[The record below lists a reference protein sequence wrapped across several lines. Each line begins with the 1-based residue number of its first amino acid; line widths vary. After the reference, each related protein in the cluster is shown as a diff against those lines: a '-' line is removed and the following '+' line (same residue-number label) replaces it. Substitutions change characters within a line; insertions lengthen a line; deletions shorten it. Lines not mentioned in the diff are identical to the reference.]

1 MLHCAPL
8 VSKHS
13 IYPFLDLSSLDS
25 PAASMSVSLQ
35 KSPSISELSDKTPLD
50 DFVTHRT
57 RQTIE
62 ALEVEL
68 VEAIYQQRSWEQE
81 IMSFN
86 PQSDAP
92 AHVVQSFIKSKLRV
106 QEIELKLRQVRH
118 SF

>member
-1 MLHCAPL
+1 MPL
-8 VSKHS
+8 
-13 IYPFLDLSSLDS
+13 P
-25 PAASMSVSLQ
+25 LQ
-35 KSPSISELSDKTPLD
+35 KSPSISELSDKTPLE

-62 ALEVEL
+62 GLEEEL
-68 VEAIYQQRSWEQE
+68 VAAIYQQREWEQE
-81 IMSFN
+81 IMSFH

-92 AHVVQSFIKSKLRV
+92 VHVVQSFIQSKLKV

>member
-1 MLHCAPL
+1 MPL
-8 VSKHS
+8 
-13 IYPFLDLSSLDS
+13 P
-25 PAASMSVSLQ
+25 LQ
-35 KSPSISELSDKTPLD
+35 KSPSISELSDKTPLE

-62 ALEVEL
+62 GLEEEL
-68 VEAIYQQRSWEQE
+68 VAAIYQQREWEQE

-92 AHVVQSFIKSKLRV
+92 PGMVQSFTLSKLRV
-106 QEIELKLRQVRH
+106 QEIELKIRQVRH